1 VAILEGKSTM
11 TGIDYSKRYRDYAV
25 FVPSVSEM
33 YSRCL
38 ANKNPK
44 RPLPVPAEDLNFLNP
59 NSNIFFI
66 PYALYSAGQAAKSET
81 ASLKRDCMFA
91 LRDKERT
98 TVIGDSG
105 GYQIQTRA
113 IRWQGDKTREIM
125 MRWLEGMTD
134 WSMILDF
141 PTGGINLGSVDP
153 HVERLRAEGV
163 DLDQFCRGLGFNPL
177 DYEKFCFSA
186 CLYQTLQNNNY
197 FIEHR
202 KPGATKFLNV
212 VQGRTVEESRVWYN
226 KVKHYDFEAWA
237 LAGPHKENFEMTMT
251 RLIDMWRDGLLEKKN
266 WLHFLGVGKLQHGA
280 VYTTMQRCIREL
292 INPNF
297 TISYDVS
304 SPFTLAAYG
313 KCYFGYTLDQSGWSV
328 HGDKIDGREFLP
340 GAPRAKV
347 PFLDKIREEWE
358 RKGLKDQEQG
368 GFGTFVNTEIG
379 KRLTMDQVCVN
390 EDLKFTSTWD
400 VVSYALMMN
409 HNVQVHLEGVFAS
422 QDMYDRDDRLHVPL
436 GLLRF
441 RSLIPDIF
449 AAKDPYAMI
458 RRFAKD
464 LNYLATETAERG
476 IQKLDE
482 FDVPLMQNLTAARA
496 KVREFTRPKKYE
508 SQIYEEGGLFGFT
521 AGV

>member
-1 VAILEGKSTM
+1 
-11 TGIDYSKRYRDYAV
+11 
-25 FVPSVSEM
+25 
-33 YSRCL
+33 
-38 ANKNPK
+38 
-44 RPLPVPAEDLNFLNP
+44 
-59 NSNIFFI
+59 
-66 PYALYSAGQAAKSET
+66 
-81 ASLKRDCMFA
+81 
-91 LRDKERT
+91 
-98 TVIGDSG
+98 
-105 GYQIQTRA
+105 
-113 IRWQGDKTREIM
+113 
-125 MRWLEGMTD
+125 
-134 WSMILDF
+134 
-141 PTGGINLGSVDP
+141 
-153 HVERLRAEGV
+153 
-163 DLDQFCRGLGFNPL
+163 
-177 DYEKFCFSA
+177 
-186 CLYQTLQNNNY
+186 
-197 FIEHR
+197 
-202 KPGATKFLNV
+202 
-212 VQGRTVEESRVWYN
+212 
-226 KVKHYDFEAWA
+226 
-237 LAGPHKENFEMTMT
+237 
-251 RLIDMWRDGLLEKKN
+251 MWRDGLLEKKN

-508 SQIYEEGGLFGFT
+508 SQIYEGGGLFGFT